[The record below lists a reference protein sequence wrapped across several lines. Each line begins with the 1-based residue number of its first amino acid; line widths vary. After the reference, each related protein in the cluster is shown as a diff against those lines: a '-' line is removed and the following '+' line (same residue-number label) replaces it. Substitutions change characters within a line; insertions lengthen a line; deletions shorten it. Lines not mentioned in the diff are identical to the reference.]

1 HPDRGL
7 RIGEHECVRVK
18 CHRAPDLV
26 EEPHPQPGRVSA
38 GRADPLDPL
47 QHHLRVRIAIP
58 QIVGMVRRG
67 RPRDGGGMT
76 TLHIEHAITDYA
88 TWKGAFDRFAEAR
101 LRAGV
106 RGHRIRRPVD
116 DPAYLYIDLDFA
128 TEEQAAAFLG
138 FLRTQV
144 WASPGSAPALFG
156 APQTRILTTV
166 DE

>member
-1 HPDRGL
+1 
-7 RIGEHECVRVK
+7 
-18 CHRAPDLV
+18 
-26 EEPHPQPGRVSA
+26 
-38 GRADPLDPL
+38 
-47 QHHLRVRIAIP
+47 
-58 QIVGMVRRG
+58 
-67 RPRDGGGMT
+67 MT

-144 WASPGSAPALFG
+144 WASPGSAPALVG
-156 APQTRILTTV
+156 AQQTRILTTI
-166 DE
+166 DES